1 MLAAACDRALF
12 PRDHAAGLVRLR
24 QQQAASSSHRTVP
37 LLAPL
42 SEPAGDVDVVAHD
55 TVLDTFRR
63 YLALLRQRQV
73 WTLVVAVIVFL
84 ILGAV
89 PSQMPLLFSQ
99 VRPTYYFFSP
109 RPLSRRGTALGACRG
124 TRSATVNPPITRD
137 SPFTRRAS
145 RSSAP
150 RLEMRNCPR
159 F

>member
-24 QQQAASSSHRTVP
+24 QQQAASSSRRTVP

-42 SEPAGDVDVVAHD
+42 APLSEPAGDVVAHD

-99 VRPTYYFFSP
+99 VRPPPTFLRHFHGASALPRGLLPTRVASP
-109 RPLSRRGTALGACRG
+109 
-124 TRSATVNPPITRD
+124 NK
-137 SPFTRRAS
+137 
-145 RSSAP
+145 P
-150 RLEMRNCPR
+150 RLTSHPA
-159 F
+159 

>member
-24 QQQAASSSHRTVP
+24 QQQAASSSRRTVP

-42 SEPAGDVDVVAHD
+42 SEPAGDVVAHD

-99 VRPTYYFFSP
+99 VRPPPTFLRHFHGASVCPAARPAADP
-109 RPLSRRGTALGACRG
+109 RCIPQ
-124 TRSATVNPPITRD
+124 
-137 SPFTRRAS
+137 
-145 RSSAP
+145 
-150 RLEMRNCPR
+150 
-159 F
+159 